1 MLTSKQQR
9 FCAEYLIDLNA
20 TQAAIRAGYS
30 ARTANPQGPRLLGNP
45 EIQAAIAAAMA
56 ERCEQTKIDAT
67 WLLKRLVAEA
77 EADLADLYDEENRL
91 KPVHEWPP
99 IWRQGLVAGVEVEE
113 LFEGRGDDREQIGVV
128 KKVRLSDR
136 VKRIELIGK
145 HIDVSAFQENVNL
158 TGVDDLAGRLAR
170 ASQRLAEFD
179 TPDVLD
185 IDAAEV
191 EADEDAETATPTP
204 RPPAP
209 AGPAAPVT
217 AAPAVQPPPEPPPE
231 PPPAPP
237 YRPMLPA
244 SGPADWRPSW
254 GDAPGVV
261 TQADFDPTDDL

>member
-56 ERCEQTKIDAT
+56 DLCEQTKIDAK
-67 WLLKRLVAEA
+67 WLLERLVAEA
-77 EADLADLYDEENRL
+77 EADLADLYDDDGRL
-91 KPVHEWPP
+91 KPIKDWPP

-113 LFEGRGDDREQIGVV
+113 LFEGRGEDRKQVGVV
-128 KKVRLSDR
+128 RKVRLSDR
-136 VKRIELIGK
+136 IRRLEMIGR

-158 TGVDDLAGRLAR
+158 TGLDDLAGRLSR
-170 ASQRLAEFD
+170 ASQRLAEVD
-179 TPDVLD
+179 ALDVLD
-185 IDAAEV
+185 LD
-191 EADEDAETATPTP
+191 ADEAEAEESAPMP
-204 RPPAP
+204 RPPAS
-209 AGPAAPVT
+209 AGRAAPVT

-254 GDAPGVV
+254 GGQAAPGVV
-261 TQADFDPTDDL
+261 TQGEFDPTEDL

>member
-20 TQAAIRAGYS
+20 TKAAIRAGYS

-45 EIQAAIAAAMA
+45 EIQAAIVAAMA
-56 ERCEQTKIDAT
+56 ERCEQTKIDAS

-77 EADLADLYDEENRL
+77 EADLADLYDENNRL
-91 KPVHEWPP
+91 RPIEEWPP

-113 LFEGRGDDREQIGVV
+113 LFEGRGEDRRQVGVV
-128 KKVRLSDR
+128 RKVRLSDR

-158 TGVDDLAGRLAR
+158 TGVDDLAGRLSR
-170 ASQRLAEFD
+170 ASQRLAELD

-185 IDAAEV
+185 LD
-191 EADEDAETATPTP
+191 ADEVDDAEEPATPTP
-204 RPPAP
+204 RPPAS
-209 AGPAAPVT
+209 AGRAAPVA
-217 AAPAVQPPPEPPPE
+217 AAPAVQPPPAPPPS
-231 PPPAPP
+231 PPP